1 MNSSNVE
8 NLLKQANEK
17 HSPPDVTSSVSNA
30 ERFYRTTEEAE
41 TAFQKFKEKLFL
53 VEYWNKAS
61 EIASFAHYDE
71 NGKEQRPQK
80 PFAVG
85 SMIKITL
92 PASGKDDW
100 VKVLEINDAAPAE
113 IIITLQPSF
122 DPTIADAE
130 GDKHTSHFFVQTS
143 TNNFCLQRADEK
155 LNFYVIGIGE
165 QTNTE
170 DSGGVLETIR
180 NVATSNVGYFFGIQ
194 KTQWQTFCENFI
206 ETGEQS

>member
-1 MNSSNVE
+1 MISSNVE

-30 ERFYRTTEEAE
+30 ERVYQTTEEAE

-53 VEYWNKAS
+53 VEHWNKAS
-61 EIASFAHYDE
+61 VIASFAHYDE
-71 NGKEQRPQK
+71 NGNEQPQK

-85 SMIKITL
+85 SMVKITL
-92 PASGKDDW
+92 PGSGKDDW
-100 VKVLEINDAAPAE
+100 VKILEINDALPTE
-113 IIITLQPSF
+113 IVIRLQPSF

-130 GDKHTSHFFVQTS
+130 EDKHTSHFFVHTS
-143 TNNFCLQRADEK
+143 TNNFCLQRVDK
-155 LNFYVIGIGE
+155 TLNFYVIGIGE

-170 DSGGVLETIR
+170 DSSGVLETIR

-206 ETGEQS
+206 EADEQS